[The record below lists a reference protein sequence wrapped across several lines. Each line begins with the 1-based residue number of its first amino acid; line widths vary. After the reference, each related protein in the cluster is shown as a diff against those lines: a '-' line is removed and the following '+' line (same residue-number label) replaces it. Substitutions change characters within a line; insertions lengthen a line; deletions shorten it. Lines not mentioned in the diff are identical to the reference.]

1 MTGDSMSTATAWSAE
16 LAASGRVVFPPRRN
30 RLLVRLALFAL
41 LMVSSLW
48 SNIDHLRQDD
58 VAGAL
63 GILRVT
69 ALLAFVYGVGLTTWQ
84 LATRRPEVT
93 VDSRGVQL
101 GRSDRGL
108 IPWHQISRINDPTGF
123 PGLRTVQIHA
133 AGFRSGAIGIP
144 QDNVEDLAELSAWLR
159 GVHADKLTP

>member
-1 MTGDSMSTATAWSAE
+1 MSTAAAWSAE

-30 RLLVRLALFAL
+30 RLLLRLALFVL

-48 SNIDHLRQDD
+48 SNIEHLRQDD

-93 VDSRGVQL
+93 VDSRGIQL

-108 IPWHQISRINDPTGF
+108 MPWHQVSHINDPTGI
-123 PGLRTVQIHA
+123 PGLRTVQVHGTGA
-133 AGFRSGAIGIP
+133 RSGALGIP
-144 QDNVEDLAELSAWLR
+144 QDNVQDLAALSTWLR
-159 GVHADKLTP
+159 DVHADQSTP

>member
-1 MTGDSMSTATAWSAE
+1 MSTATAWSAE

-41 LMVSSLW
+41 LMLSSLW
-48 SNIDHLRQDD
+48 SNIDHLRNDD
-58 VAGAL
+58 VSGTL

-69 ALLAFVYGVGLTTWQ
+69 ALLAFVYGVGLTSWQ

-108 IPWHQISRINDPTGF
+108 IPWLQISRIDDPTGL
-123 PGLRTVQIHA
+123 PGLRTVQVHA
-133 AGFRSGAIGIP
+133 TGYRSGAIGIP
-144 QDNVEDLAELSAWLR
+144 QDNVENLTELSSWLR

>member
-1 MTGDSMSTATAWSAE
+1 MSTASWSAE

-41 LMVSSLW
+41 LMLSSLW

-69 ALLAFVYGVGLTTWQ
+69 ALLAFVYGVGLTSWQ

-93 VDSRGVQL
+93 VDSRGIQL

-108 IPWHQISRINDPTGF
+108 LPWHQIGRINDPSGF
-123 PGLRTVQIHA
+123 PGLQSIQIHPT
-133 AGFRSGAIGIP
+133 GSRSGSLGIP
-144 QDNVEDLAELSAWLR
+144 QDNADDLGELAGWLR
-159 GVHADKLTP
+159 TVHADKLTP

>member
-1 MTGDSMSTATAWSAE
+1 MADLGTAAAAWSAE
-16 LAASGRVVFPPRRN
+16 LAASGRVVFPPRRK
-30 RLLVRLALFAL
+30 RLLLRLVLFAL
-41 LMVSSLW
+41 LMLSSLW
-48 SNIDHLRQDD
+48 SNIDHLREDD
-58 VAGAL
+58 VSGTL

-84 LATRRPEVT
+84 LATGRPEVT

-108 IPWHQISRINDPTGF
+108 IPWHRISRIDDPTGI

-133 AGFRSGAIGIP
+133 AGARSGAIGIP
-144 QDNVEDLAELSAWLR
+144 QDNVENLTELSTWLR